1 MFGHHNDV
9 ITQDQNTD
17 ADVAIPDDAMAAM
30 ATSPAQDQPQSP
42 TDQVSNQAVPQDE
55 FQPAPD
61 QSQSQS
67 APGFSNMT
75 TSAPVVDNTASND
88 QSSDDSA
95 PILSGFMQPAA
106 AEPDAAEP
114 DAVAQPTQD
123 DTPVADQPDD
133 NVQAQDQPQQVAEPE
148 TPVSE
153 PTEIEEPK
161 LLIDEEESHQSS
173 PKPELPHEDT
183 AASNTVQSDTPDTED
198 LLHIKQDALEQLSPL
213 VDQLEQEPEQ
223 KFRTLLML
231 IQASD
236 NRTLLSHAYKVALQ
250 IEDEKVR
257 AQALLDVVN
266 EINYFTHDNGN
277 SAHPD
282 SSIE

>member
-17 ADVAIPDDAMAAM
+17 ASVALTDDDMAAM
-30 ATSPAQDQPQSP
+30 ATPQAHDQPQLPSDP
-42 TDQVSNQAVPQDE
+42 ASDQTPQYDGPQAGSDQ
-55 FQPAPD
+55 FQPAAMNSDLPAMAP
-61 QSQSQS
+61 S
-67 APGFSNMT
+67 AP
-75 TSAPVVDNTASND
+75 AVDDANVPA
-88 QSSDDSA
+88 QSPDDSA

-106 AEPDAAEP
+106 VQPEPDAFVPA
-114 DAVAQPTQD
+114 QD
-123 DTPVADQPDD
+123 DTPQADQLNDTDPH
-133 NVQAQDQPQQVAEPE
+133 QKSEQSTQPEEAPEPGSVE
-148 TPVSE
+148 TE
-153 PTEIEEPK
+153 EEPK
-161 LLIDEEESHQSS
+161 LLIDEDETNEPTPEPEVERTSVALSGTTQSS
-173 PKPELPHEDT
+173 TPE
-183 AASNTVQSDTPDTED
+183 NED

-250 IEDEKVR
+250 IDDEKVR

-266 EINYFTHDNGN
+266 EINYFTQDNSTG
-277 SAHPD
+277 HPD
-282 SSIE
+282 APSVE